1 MGLHDDPVFCVYF
14 YEEIFPRKV
23 HVRNYLKD
31 PDTNPLSVEVNE
43 NNDNWFA
50 ADVNR
55 YEKIE
60 WS

>member
-1 MGLHDDPVFCVYF
+1 MLKRKVFLKRNPPLGLHDDPVFCVYF

-43 NNDNWFA
+43 NNDN
-50 ADVNR
+50 
-55 YEKIE
+55 
-60 WS
+60 

>member
-1 MGLHDDPVFCVYF
+1 MGLHDDPVFCVHF
-14 YEEIFPRKV
+14 YEEIFSRKV

-50 ADVNR
+50 VDVNR
-55 YEKIE
+55 YEKRE